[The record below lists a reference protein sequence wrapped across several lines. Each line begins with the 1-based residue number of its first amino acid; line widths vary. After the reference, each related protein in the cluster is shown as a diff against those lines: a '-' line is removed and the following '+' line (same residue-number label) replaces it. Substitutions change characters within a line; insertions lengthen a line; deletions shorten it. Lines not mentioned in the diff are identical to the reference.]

1 MRKLTLTHPAD
12 CLDRTNVV
20 QDVLSQFALENFIL
34 STDPSWQSSS
44 ALWNSHRVLW
54 AENGD
59 SLSKQYTGTGA
70 LNTSYTRSGKK
81 SFAGLLSDGMKSVG
95 RVYQSQFVDGGKQRA
110 IDALL
115 GHLANSQKIRVYDP
129 INDLLRA
136 RLAERAAEYTSHED
150 VTLWCGTYNLNG
162 KAPGSE
168 SLLPWLF
175 PQAGELLCA
184 SPHQRRD

>member
-1 MRKLTLTHPAD
+1 MSKLSWRQRWDRSRSSSALASSASTEMEQVRSSPANEESSAPTARASQTSIHYNNTPTDHQSHTD

-20 QDVLSQFALENFIL
+20 QDVLSRFALENFIL
-34 STDPSWQSSS
+34 NADPSWQNSDS

-59 SLSKQYTGTGA
+59 ALSKQYTGTGA

-95 RVYQSQFVDGGKQRA
+95 RVYQSQFVDGGKQKA

-115 GHLANSQKIRVYDP
+115 VSLVVLAFR
-129 INDLLRA
+129 
-136 RLAERAAEYTSHED
+136 
-150 VTLWCGTYNLNG
+150 G
-162 KAPGSE
+162 
-168 SLLPWLF
+168 
-175 PQAGELLCA
+175 A
-184 SPHQRRD
+184 S